1 MARAASDWFG
11 LWTAPWEMARTG
23 AAIAETAINAQQV
36 IAARMPMIAGAFAN
50 PWTADHQELTRMVTE
65 KVSATHRSADSRSA
79 ARLRSAMSAQAAAF
93 GRLAGGGWFGPAD
106 WMAMAERN
114 LAIAAAAVAIPG
126 EMWRPF
132 HAGAAANAKR
142 LGRRG

>member
-1 MARAASDWFG
+1 MARGTSDWFG
-11 LWTAPWEMARTG
+11 LWMAPWEAARTSV
-23 AAIAETAINAQQV
+23 AIAETAMNAQQV
-36 IAARMPMIAGAFAN
+36 IAARLPMIAEAFAN
-50 PWTADHQELTRMVTE
+50 PWTANHRELSRMVTE
-65 KVSATHRSADSRSA
+65 KISASHRSADSRSA
-79 ARLRSAMSAQAAAF
+79 ARLRSAMGAQAAAF

-126 EMWRPF
+126 EMLRPF

-142 LGRRG
+142 LGGRG